1 MALTDTAIRNAKPQ
15 AKPVKLFDGGGL
27 YIEVSP
33 SGGRWWRFKYRI
45 GGREKRISLGTY
57 PETTL
62 KEARERRDEARRLL
76 GQGIDPSDHRKAA
89 KRAEAGEDSFEH
101 IAREWHGRHMA
112 NKSESHASKTLE
124 RLQKDVFPWIGS
136 RSAREIT
143 APELLAVLRRIESRG
158 AIELCHVTKRICG
171 QVFRYAIATG
181 RAERDPAADLKGAL
195 QPVKSEHFA
204 AVTEPKAIGQLL
216 RDIDG
221 YTGHFVTQCAL
232 KLSPL
237 VMLRPGEVRRAEW
250 TEIDIEAAE
259 WRIPASKM
267 KMRDEHI
274 VPLSRQ
280 SIEILEAIRPLTGRG
295 RYVFPSARTAPGAKD
310 ERPMSENAITAAL
323 RRLGYTGK
331 DMTAHGFRSMAST
344 RLNESHLFHP
354 DAIERQLAHG
364 ERDSVRAAYNRAAHL
379 PERRKMMQWWAD
391 YLDDLR
397 AGAEVIQLE
406 QRRA

>member
-33 SGGRWWRFKYRI
+33 SGGKWWRLKYRI
-45 GGREKRISLGTY
+45 GGKEKRISLGTY

-62 KEARERRDEARRLL
+62 KEARERRDEARKLL
-76 GQGIDPSDHRKAA
+76 GQGVDPSDHKKAA

-112 NKSESHASKTLE
+112 NKSESHAAKTLE

-136 RSAREIT
+136 RSARDIA

-204 AVTEPKAIGQLL
+204 AITDPKAIGELL
-216 RDIDG
+216 RAIEG
-221 YTGHFVTQCAL
+221 YTGHFPTLCAL

-237 VMLRPGEVRRAEW
+237 VMLRPGEVRQAEW
-250 TEIDIEAAE
+250 TEIDLEAAE

-274 VPLSRQ
+274 VPLSRRA
-280 SIEILEAIRPLTGRG
+280 IEILEAIRPLTGRG
-295 RYVFPSARTAPGAKD
+295 RYVFPSARTASGAKD

-364 ERDSVRAAYNRAAHL
+364 ERDSVRAAYNRAEHL

-391 YLDDLR
+391 YLDGLR
-397 AGAEVIQLE
+397 TGAEVIQLE
-406 QRRA
+406 RRRA